1 MYQAQFRF
9 YADLN
14 YFLPPGQRQ
23 TPVKYAFHGRPAI
36 KDAIEALGIPHP
48 EVDFILVDGVPV
60 DFDYHLQAGDRVG
73 VYPFF
78 QSLELPLYIRLRAT
92 RQGPAQFVL
101 DIHLGRLAAYLRLL
115 GFDALYRND
124 YQDDQMAAI
133 ASKQGRILLTRDRGL
148 LKRSEVRYGYCLRS
162 SQPREQ
168 VLEILRRFQLG
179 ADIKP
184 LIRCLRCNGM
194 LATVHKGEVKEMLPD
209 SVREEHQ
216 DFRQCQGCGQIY
228 WRGSHYDR
236 LNAFLKGLLATLG
249 LN

>member
-1 MYQAQFRF
+1 
-9 YADLN
+9 
-14 YFLPPGQRQ
+14 
-23 TPVKYAFHGRPAI
+23 
-36 KDAIEALGIPHP
+36 
-48 EVDFILVDGVPV
+48 
-60 DFDYHLQAGDRVG
+60 
-73 VYPFF
+73 
-78 QSLELPLYIRLRAT
+78 
-92 RQGPAQFVL
+92 VL